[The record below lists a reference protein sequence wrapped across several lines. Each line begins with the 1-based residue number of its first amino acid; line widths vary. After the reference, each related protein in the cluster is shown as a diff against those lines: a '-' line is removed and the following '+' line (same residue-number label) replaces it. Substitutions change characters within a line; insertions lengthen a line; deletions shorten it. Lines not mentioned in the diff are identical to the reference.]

1 MTTRL
6 LSASSITGDPVVNAN
21 GDDLGSIKDLMVETE
36 SGKIAYAVLSFGGLL
51 GFGDKLFAI
60 PFEKF
65 TIDFAQKR
73 MVLNV
78 DQEQLENGP
87 GFDKNDWPDFADPT
101 FRSSVDI
108 YYS

>member
-1 MTTRL
+1 MAPRL
-6 LSASSITGDPVVNAN
+6 LSASSITGDTVVNAT
-21 GDDLGSIKDLMVETE
+21 GDDLGSIKDLMVDTE
-36 SGKIAYAVLSFGGLL
+36 NGKIAYAVLSFGGLL

-65 TIDFAQKR
+65 AVDFAQKR

-78 DQEQLENGP
+78 DQERLENGP
-87 GFDKNDWPDFADPT
+87 GFDKNDWPDFADPA